1 LALVTLVKVVDVVE
15 DSISD
20 FLPGDRILNKGEW
33 TQKEFEQEIMI
44 PLLRDAKDVKIYD
57 RYIGRSILTK
67 NAAKYQSTLE
77 WIIKV
82 FLRERDSKLK
92 GVFEVYGGVETHSIP
107 KPKIPDAVAALR
119 KLETNLRLIHPNF
132 KLIIKDETQGS
143 QMPHDRFLV
152 TNQVAVSIGR
162 GFNLLFGGSS
172 RLVRD
177 VTVAYCSEPGKVEQY
192 VRTLPDL

>member
-1 LALVTLVKVVDVVE
+1 
-15 DSISD
+15 
-20 FLPGDRILNKGEW
+20 
-33 TQKEFEQEIMI
+33 
-44 PLLRDAKDVKIYD
+44 
-57 RYIGRSILTK
+57 
-67 NAAKYQSTLE
+67 
-77 WIIKV
+77 
-82 FLRERDSKLK
+82 
-92 GVFEVYGGVETHSIP
+92 
-107 KPKIPDAVAALR
+107 
-119 KLETNLRLIHPNF
+119 
-132 KLIIKDETQGS
+132 LIIKDETQGS